1 MTGSNCAFYG
11 CGVNRKHK
19 VAIFKIPSIGATDSE
34 HTKKLKINAPEEWL
48 RLILR
53 TREMTADFKKRIEE
67 NKVYICERHFKAE
80 CILNS
85 KLIFTLLA
93 KRPYSFV
100 GFKVH
105 SLS

>member
-34 HTKKLKINAPEEWL
+34 HTKELKINAREEWL

-53 TREMTADFKKRIEE
+53 TREMTADFKKRIDE

-93 KRPYSFV
+93 NARI
-100 GFKVH
+100 H
-105 SLS
+105 L